1 MKIGIIEGHLVS
13 PSITKI
19 YLVFGVLSP
28 STNYF
33 SNIFP
38 FCYEKISICRRC
50 QVVFLLLY
58 QKAVQKKGFLKL
70 PSTSNVIFFNYGRL
84 SKCSKEGIKPIS
96 NSYEKKST
104 HPI

>member
-1 MKIGIIEGHLVS
+1 MK
-13 PSITKI
+13 K
-19 YLVFGVLSP
+19 YR
-28 STNYF
+28 Y
-33 SNIFP
+33 
-38 FCYEKISICRRC
+38 
-50 QVVFLLLY
+50 VVVAKLCFFFFIKKPY
-58 QKAVQKKGFLKL
+58 RKGFLKL